1 MPDAATIALAS
12 AIAAGLSATVGIVT
26 VVVNLRN
33 ARKASASSI
42 KAAESA
48 ERSIQISM
56 GQAES
61 GLRVTITDCRER
73 YEDVCLQMEGVAR
86 GRLPTALSADE
97 KRHIKAIDIRRASSL
112 EAVANA
118 YETACMQYI
127 DGKVDKD
134 RFKISYHVEVRM
146 LVENKE
152 LSFQRLFHPKDT
164 SRYKAVWR
172 VYNLWND
179 IEKNPA

>member
-1 MPDAATIALAS
+1 
-12 AIAAGLSATVGIVT
+12 
-26 VVVNLRN
+26 
-33 ARKASASSI
+33 
-42 KAAESA
+42 
-48 ERSIQISM
+48 M

-73 YEDVCLQMEGVAR
+73 YEDVCLQMEEVVR
-86 GRLPTALSADE
+86 GRLPNALTADE
-97 KRHIKAIDIRRASSL
+97 KRHVKAIDTRRASSL

-127 DGKVDKD
+127 DGKVDKE
-134 RFKISYHVEVRM
+134 RFKISYHVEIRQ

-152 LSFQRLFHPKDT
+152 PSFQRLFHPKDT

-179 IEKNPA
+179 LEKKII